1 VRGSEIRRGFI
12 DFFRAK
18 GHEPVPSSSLVPQG
32 DPTLLFTN
40 AGMNQFKNVFLGLE
54 ARPYR
59 RAVSVQKCVRAG
71 GKHNDL
77 DQVGRT
83 QRHHTFFEMLGN
95 FSFGD
100 YFKRDAIGY
109 AWELVT
115 GVYGMPKEKLWAS
128 IYEEDDEAFDLWQ
141 EVAGLSADRI
151 VRLGAKDN
159 FWEMADTGPCG
170 PNSEIFMDLGEDR
183 RCDAPICA
191 IGVCDCDRWREFWN
205 LVFMQFN
212 RDATGKLTPLP
223 RPSVDTGM
231 GLERLATIL
240 QDVESVWDTD
250 LLRPLIDRIADRSG
264 VPYRDWDRGFP
275 HRVVAD
281 HARCVAFLIA
291 DGVLPSNEGRGYVL
305 RRILRRGARYGRK
318 LGFDGPF
325 LHTMV
330 PTVVE
335 LMGDAYPELE
345 ARQDFVARVIEL
357 EEEKFG
363 RTLATGLGLLEEL
376 LERTRASGS
385 TTLDGAEAFRLYD
398 TYGFPI
404 ELTEEL
410 ALEQGMAVDREAFD
424 ASMTRQRAAARAA
437 GRLGVGGAV
446 PTELYRGLGI
456 PTTEFTGYDRTKD
469 GSVVVALLKDGG
481 PIERAAAGD
490 EVEVITLSTPF
501 YAESGGQVGD
511 TGEIVGPAGRARVR
525 DTQRPVPEIIVHRAL
540 VEDGEL
546 ELGAEVSLE
555 VDAERRRDIVAHH
568 SATHLLHKAL
578 RTHLGTHVHQAGS
591 LVAPDRLRFDF
602 SHVAPLTA
610 EERARIETEINEAIR
625 SDLHRQTDLISYDQ
639 AVARG
644 AMALFGEKYGDT
656 VRMVSFGDY
665 SRELCGGIHV
675 GSTGEIGHALITY
688 EGSVG
693 AGVRRVEVVAGR
705 AADRYVRERL
715 AELERLSSL
724 VNSQDVLGR
733 VAWLLEQVE
742 EGKREVERL
751 RRERAQ
757 GSVDQLLRQAV
768 TVDGMKVLATR
779 VEEIEPGAMR
789 QLGDVLRAKLGP
801 SVVALGSSTGGR
813 ATIVVMASPGTKVH
827 AGQVAGRLGEAV
839 GGRGG
844 GRPDNGQAGGPQ
856 VDLLDKALGM
866 TPDVVRAQL
875 DGGS

>member
-1 VRGSEIRRGFI
+1 MRGSEIRRGFI